1 MLSSYHTVPSD
12 KLLKRFQFTSSSA
25 ALLSALLSTLL
36 RIVFAVLLSVDFDI
50 SSALL
55 QVLLLR
61 SFSVS
66 IPVLALSFL
75 DAIPSS
81 QKVSRGCIAK
91 EVHS

>member
-1 MLSSYHTVPSD
+1 MLSSYHTVSSD
-12 KLLKRFQFTSSSA
+12 KLLKRCQNTPSSA
-25 ALLSALLSTLL
+25 ALLSALLSRLL
-36 RIVFAVLLSVDFDI
+36 RIVFAVLLTVDFGI

-55 QVLLLR
+55 RVLLLR
-61 SFSVS
+61 TFIVS
-66 IPVLALSFL
+66 TPVFALFFL